1 VQLAHKS
8 SAFKVLLQKVI
19 SEDQGIVQRV
29 LRDQWRELIIGPL
42 SRLEVGSLPSPL
54 IIVVD
59 ALDECDRES
68 DIKHVLQLLADT
80 RGLDP
85 VHLRV
90 LVTSRPEIPIRDS
103 FSRFPDNKHHDLVLH
118 NITEF
123 IVDRDI
129 SVFLK
134 HHLSMIKPE
143 ERIIEQL
150 VRKAS
155 GLFIWAATACRFVN
169 EGKRFAAK
177 RLFMILESSST
188 AITEPEKHLNEVY
201 ITVLKNSI
209 SPDYTNEEKEESCRI
224 LRHSLGSIVVLLSP
238 LSSHSL
244 SRLLHVRENDV
255 DQTLEDLHAILD
267 IPNDQTRP
275 LRLHHPSFRDFLLDK
290 ERCGDLNFW
299 VDEKQAHRTLAESCV
314 QLMSTLKQDIC
325 GLSAPGVLV
334 TDVKSSGVDE
344 RLPPEVQ
351 YACLYWVQHL
361 QKGDVQFHDDGQV
374 HQFLQIHLLHWLEA
388 LSWMRRVS
396 EGIYAITSLESIA
409 PVGPTAQHS
418 TNI

>member
-1 VQLAHKS
+1 M
-8 SAFKVLLQKVI
+8 
-19 SEDQGIVQRV
+19 
-29 LRDQWRELIIGPL
+29 
-42 SRLEVGSLPSPL
+42 
-54 IIVVD
+54 VD

-85 VHLRV
+85 VRLRV

-103 FSRFPDNKHHDLVLH
+103 FSRFPDDKHHDLVLH

-123 IVDRDI
+123 VVDRDI

-134 HHLSMIKPE
+134 HHLSMIRPE
-143 ERIIEQL
+143 ERVIEQL

-155 GLFIWAATACRFVN
+155 GLFIWAATACRFVH

-177 RLFMILESSST
+177 RLVMILESSST
-188 AITEPEKHLNEVY
+188 AITAPEKHLNEVY
-201 ITVLKNSI
+201 ITVLKHSI

-244 SRLLHVRENDV
+244 SRLLHVPENDI
-255 DQTLEDLHAILD
+255 DQTLEGLHAILD
-267 IPNDQTRP
+267 IPDDQTRP

-290 ERCGDLNFW
+290 ERCSDPNFW
-299 VDEKQAHRTLAESCV
+299 VDEKQAHRTLANSCIW
-314 QLMSTLKQDIC
+314 LMSSSLKQDIC
-325 GLSAPGVLV
+325 GLDRPGVFV
-334 TDVKSSGVDE
+334 AEVENSQVE
-344 RLPPEVQ
+344 QYLPPEAQ
-351 YACLYWVQHL
+351 YACLYWVKHL
-361 QKGDVQFHDDGQV
+361 QKSEAQLCDNEQI
-374 HQFLQIHLLHWLEA
+374 HQFLKEHLLHWLEA
-388 LSWMRRVS
+388 LSWMRKVS

-409 PVGPTAQHS
+409 LVSLPCS
-418 TNI
+418 I